1 MASRGKSRF
10 AVHLPLQP
18 FFFTEIIRRREK
30 SRERC
35 GGRGVKPI
43 QEAKPGYE
51 YFYLYGAVE
60 PETGQQFPAKHDRL
74 NNDCFQVF
82 LDQVAKAFPR
92 SQNILVLDN
101 GTFHKAKRLSA
112 PRNVKLVFLPPY
124 SPEFNPV
131 ERLCQD
137 VKDAIAL
144 DFYKSLAALRQ
155 EVREAVAAY
164 ADEAVASLT
173 GSDYLLEAACA
184 LSS

>member
-35 GGRGVKPI
+35 GGRGANPNLRRRKDPARKTPDYSPGVKPI

-74 NNDCFQVF
+74 NSDCFQVF

-101 GTFHKAKRLSA
+101 GT
-112 PRNVKLVFLPPY
+112 LP
-124 SPEFNPV
+124 
-131 ERLCQD
+131 
-137 VKDAIAL
+137 
-144 DFYKSLAALRQ
+144 
-155 EVREAVAAY
+155 
-164 ADEAVASLT
+164 
-173 GSDYLLEAACA
+173 
-184 LSS
+184 